1 MGVGRKKMFVH
12 PVCVVLIN
20 VVLFATKA
28 SEGVLNLES
37 IAFSSPSEMVFI
49 LHTDILSQGFQAL

>member
-1 MGVGRKKMFVH
+1 MKMFVH

-37 IAFSSPSEMVFI
+37 IAVSSPSEMVFI